1 MRKFSL
7 VEFSV
12 DHPKLIVALSIILTV
27 IFMTQFPKVRTDTN
41 PKNMLP
47 PTSAVRVGNDEV
59 EKTFGLYEDMIV
71 LGIQNEK
78 GILNPDTLGK
88 IQRITDEILGIKGVA
103 ARDVSSFTTIDNVT
117 VEDETLRVSPLMT
130 TVPKTDKEMS
140 VMRKTLYEN
149 PLFIDRI
156 ISKDGKT
163 TAIYVPLEK
172 GSNGKEIADR
182 IREIIK
188 KESGDEKYYI
198 AGDPVARDT
207 FGADMFKLMAVFAP
221 IAGMVMLLVRYL
233 MFKDLFLSITL
244 MMDAMISIVWSMGLL
259 IALGFPIH
267 IMSSMAPVFL
277 MAIATDSMHI
287 FNEFYFRFRE
297 KNDKRAAII
306 ATMQAVS
313 RPVRNTA
320 LATAAGF
327 AVLLFMNIIPVK
339 VFGGLVA
346 FGTIALRVLSFSFI
360 PAMFMFVKE
369 EKIEKIS
376 RAEDAEAG
384 GSGFLKKLA
393 GLGIHKPLTTVLV
406 GVLLVIAAIIGISKT
421 VVNNNMVEWFK
432 KGSEVRVAD
441 TVMNKALGGTSLGY
455 IVAIS
460 DKDDYI
466 KTPEAMNYIEGLQ
479 RRLEKLPVVGKTTSV
494 VDYVKRINR
503 VLHNDNP
510 KFDAV
515 PETKEMIGQ
524 YLFLFSM
531 SAKPSD
537 LDNVADYPFRKANI
551 WVQLKTWDAKAM
563 ESVIREVNAFQ
574 RENRTPMEF
583 KPAGIAYF
591 NLVWNHEVL
600 WDMVKGLVLA
610 LIVVFAILAY
620 DFRSIKWAVIGY
632 IPLLFTILL
641 IYGVIGYIGKDFDM
655 PISVM
660 SCLSLG
666 MAVDFAIHFV
676 SRFRQRLAEQSSEY
690 GVRSSVKTKPD
701 SSQLITDALLW
712 TAARPGKGIMR
723 NAILFA
729 AAFAVML
736 FAPLTPYVT
745 VGAFIVSM
753 MMLSALMTILYLPAL
768 ITLLR
773 GWLFQGGT
781 DVKRVAA
788 TSIVLAFA
796 LFTSAAAAAD
806 TGTDIMKKSQ
816 AAFLYS
822 GKDFKARIQMK
833 LVAQSGQERLR
844 ELTMLRKNFGEPGG
858 EQKYFMYFF
867 LPADVKDMTFMV
879 HKHPGR
885 DADRWLFVPAI
896 SMVRRIAARDK
907 SSSFVGSDFSYEDVS
922 GRNIDDDTHVLVKEE
937 KVDAKECY
945 MVKSTPRAADVN
957 YSYKMSWIDKD
968 NYLPLK
974 EEYYDRKGDLYK
986 TFTADEIKTIK
997 GFPTVT
1003 KRTMKNALSGHRT
1016 DVVFLKADYNLGIDD
1031 NLFSERF
1038 LKQPPKRWIE

>member
-1 MRKFSL
+1 MKKFSL

-12 DHPKLIVALSIILTV
+12 DHPKLIVALSIILTLL
-27 IFMTQFPKVRTDTN
+27 FLTQFPKVRTDTN

-47 PTSAVRVGNDEV
+47 PTSAVRVWNDEV

-71 LGIQNEK
+71 LGIQYEK

-88 IQRITDEILGIKGVA
+88 VQRITDEILKIKGVA

-117 VEDETLRVSPLMT
+117 VEGETLKVSPLMT
-130 TVPKTDKEMS
+130 TVPKTDKEMF
-140 VMRKTLYEN
+140 VMRKALFEN
-149 PLFIDRI
+149 PLFIGRI

-172 GSNGKEIADR
+172 GGNGKEIADK
-182 IREIIK
+182 IREIVK
-188 KESGDEKYYI
+188 KKFGDEHYYV

-221 IAGMVMLLVRYL
+221 IAGMVMLLVRFL

-297 KNDKRAAII
+297 KKDKRAAII
-306 ATMQAVS
+306 ATMSAVS

-327 AVLLFMNIIPVK
+327 GVLLFMNIIPVK

-360 PAMFMFVKE
+360 PAMFTFVKD
-369 EKIEKIS
+369 EKIEKIARS
-376 RAEDAEAG
+376 EDISAG
-384 GSGFLKKLA
+384 GMSLFLRKLA
-393 GLGIHKPLTTVLV
+393 GVGIHKPLTTVLV
-406 GVLLVIAAIIGISKT
+406 GVVLVIAAIIGISKT
-421 VVNNNMVEWFK
+421 VVNNNLVEWFK
-432 KGSEVRVAD
+432 KGSDVRVAD

-466 KTPEAMNYIEGLQ
+466 KTPEAMRYIEGLQ

-510 KFDAV
+510 KYDAV
-515 PETKEMIGQ
+515 PENKEMIGQ
-524 YLFLFSM
+524 YLFIFAM

-563 ESVIREVNAFQ
+563 ESVIAAVNDY
-574 RENRTPMEF
+574 RKENPTPMEF

-600 WDMVKGLVLA
+600 WDMVKGLILA
-610 LIVVFAILAY
+610 LIAVFAILAY
-620 DFRSIKWAVIGY
+620 DFRSIKWAMIGY

-641 IYGVIGYIGKDFDM
+641 IYGVVGFVGKDFDM

-676 SRFRQRLAEQSSEY
+676 SRLRQRMKETPSE
-690 GVRSSVKTKPD
+690 SLS
-701 SSQLITDALLW
+701 DALLW

-736 FAPLTPYVT
+736 FAPLTPYIT

-753 MMLSALMTILYLPAL
+753 MLLSALMTILYLPAL
-768 ITLLR
+768 ITLTQ
-773 GWLFQGGT
+773 GWLF
-781 DVKRVAA
+781 K
-788 TSIVLAFA
+788 
-796 LFTSAAAAAD
+796 
-806 TGTDIMKKSQ
+806 
-816 AAFLYS
+816 
-822 GKDFKARIQMK
+822 
-833 LVAQSGQERLR
+833 
-844 ELTMLRKNFGEPGG
+844 GE
-858 EQKYFMYFF
+858 
-867 LPADVKDMTFMV
+867 
-879 HKHPGR
+879 
-885 DADRWLFVPAI
+885 
-896 SMVRRIAARDK
+896 VR
-907 SSSFVGSDFSYEDVS
+907 
-922 GRNIDDDTHVLVKEE
+922 
-937 KVDAKECY
+937 
-945 MVKSTPRAADVN
+945 
-957 YSYKMSWIDKD
+957 
-968 NYLPLK
+968 
-974 EEYYDRKGDLYK
+974 
-986 TFTADEIKTIK
+986 
-997 GFPTVT
+997 
-1003 KRTMKNALSGHRT
+1003 
-1016 DVVFLKADYNLGIDD
+1016 
-1031 NLFSERF
+1031 
-1038 LKQPPKRWIE
+1038 